1 MRNVPVLLL
10 TGLALYSSAY
20 SYNGFELN
28 SNPRN
33 QLVEKLILIMYE
45 MNKEKLDSQIIRNEQ
60 RKNTWQ
66 KLKINSTFYLVY
78 LWWYFNCLNVGF
90 WRLKKKDKKTW
101 RPRSSVF
108 VTVNI
113 TVTAHMVKP
122 FKKNVH
128 FRVDTEFLSW
138 CVFNSK
144 ITPKMEYID
153 ADVQIKQEA
162 GATNSK
168 MLVKL
173 FE

>member
-1 MRNVPVLLL
+1 MSNVPALLL

-20 SYNGFELN
+20 SYNGFKLY

-45 MNKEKLDSQIIRNEQ
+45 MNKEKLDSQIVRNEQ
-60 RKNTWQ
+60 RKNTRQ

-78 LWWYFNCLNVGF
+78 SDDIPTVWMLDFDIWK
-90 WRLKKKDKKTW
+90 RKTKKTW